1 MTAVNI
7 RPAKK
12 EDMAAVFNL
21 IKELADFEKM
31 SDQVRINEKVL
42 IKDGF
47 ESSSPLFTSY
57 VAEIDNTIIGYAI
70 YYIRYCTW
78 VGKSVFLQDLYVDPN
93 YRKQS
98 VGKKLFCQV
107 AKDAYEIGGQLDFH
121 VLSWNPAI
129 EFYKGV
135 GAEDLTNNEQ
145 WHLLRLDQLALTKLF
160 E

>member
-1 MTAVNI
+1 
-7 RPAKK
+7 
-12 EDMAAVFNL
+12 
-21 IKELADFEKM
+21 M
-31 SDQVRINEKVL
+31 SDQVRINAEVL

-47 ESSSPLFTSY
+47 ENNSPLFTCY
-57 VAEIDNTIIGYAI
+57 VAEINNTIIGYAV

-78 VGKSVFLQDLYVDPN
+78 VGKSVFLQDLYVDLN

-98 VGKKLFCQV
+98 AGKKLFFRI
-107 AKDAYEIGGQLDFH
+107 AKDAHEIGGQLDFH
-121 VLSWNPAI
+121 VLSWNPAM
-129 EFYKGV
+129 EFYKRV